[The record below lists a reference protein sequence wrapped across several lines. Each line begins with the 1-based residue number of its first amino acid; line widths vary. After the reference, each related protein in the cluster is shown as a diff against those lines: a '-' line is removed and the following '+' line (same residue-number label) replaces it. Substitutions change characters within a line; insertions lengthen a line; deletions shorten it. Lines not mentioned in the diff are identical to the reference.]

1 MRIFSFIS
9 EYIFNLSENKK
20 QIYRSNYKRTAQGSL
35 RNRCKLILEQTII
48 KINDEFSL
56 RSRNVNSCH
65 SKYAARFLT
74 VGGRA

>member
-1 MRIFSFIS
+1 MKIFSFIL

-20 QIYRSNYKRTAQGSL
+20 QIYRSNYKRTAQGDL
-35 RNRCKLILEQTII
+35 RSRHGIILEQTII
-48 KINDEFSL
+48 KINDEFSI

-74 VGGRA
+74 VGGKT

>member
-1 MRIFSFIS
+1 MRIFSFIL

-20 QIYRSNYKRTAQGSL
+20 QIYRSNYKRTAQGNL
-35 RNRCKLILEQTII
+35 RYGIILEQTII
-48 KINDEFSL
+48 KINDEFSI

-74 VGGRA
+74 VGGKV